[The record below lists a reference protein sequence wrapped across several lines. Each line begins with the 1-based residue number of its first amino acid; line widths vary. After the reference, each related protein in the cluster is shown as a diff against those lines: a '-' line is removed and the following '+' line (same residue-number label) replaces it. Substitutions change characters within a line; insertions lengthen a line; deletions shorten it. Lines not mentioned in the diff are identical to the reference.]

1 MLSSKIAELES
12 GSQKDDEDEKILAK
26 AVTQHMAELKVTLD
40 QSQAQQQL
48 STLQGR
54 YQGLYQER
62 VKLDR
67 ELVLTKRKLDIATK
81 DKDAALLEHQKSLA
95 MKGKLETLCRELQR
109 QNKQVLDDAKRQASD
124 EHAKRQ
130 ELSGKF
136 HSTIKDISDR
146 MEEQA
151 DERLRQLRENEMLRE
166 NLKNL
171 KEQYQI
177 REQHYATEMKAKD
190 LERQLLEAKLKQQAD
205 IALQEA
211 LKAQAYKEQIASLAK
226 TENELRN
233 QLSLY
238 AEKFEQFQDT
248 LTKSND
254 VFTTFKQEMERMTK
268 TIKQREKENGLLKKK
283 SEQSDVTLIELVEER
298 NGLKKQLDTV
308 KAQKTK
314 LEGLCRALQ
323 ADRSTTPSTSTSS
336 TSSSNPNPNPNQDSV
351 DSNVTSPSPVSS
363 SSENSNTTTPPL
375 VDNSE
380 PKA

>member
-1 MLSSKIAELES
+1 MLE
-12 GSQKDDEDEKILAK
+12 Q
-26 AVTQHMAELKVTLD
+26 
-40 QSQAQQQL
+40 
-48 STLQGR
+48 
-54 YQGLYQER
+54 
-62 VKLDR
+62 
-67 ELVLTKRKLDIATK
+67 
-81 DKDAALLEHQKSLA
+81 QKSTA

-109 QNKQVLDDAKRQASD
+109 QNKQVMEDAKRQANE
-124 EHAKRQ
+124 EHTKRQ

-136 HSTIKDISDR
+136 HSTIKEITDK

-151 DERLRQLRENEMLRE
+151 EERLRQLRENEMLRE

-177 REQHYATEMKAKD
+177 REQHYATQMKAKD

-226 TENELRN
+226 TEGELRN

-268 TIKQREKENGLLKKK
+268 TIKQREKENGILKKK
-283 SEQSDVTLIELVEER
+283 SEQSDITLIELVEER

-308 KAQKTK
+308 KAQKAK

-323 ADRSTTPSTSTSS
+323 ADRTTTTPSSSSTPSSTSS
-336 TSSSNPNPNPNQDSV
+336 TSSPLPDSV
-351 DSNVTSPSPVSS
+351 DLTPTSSQSVSS
-363 SSENSNTTTPPL
+363 SSNDPSAAAPPL
-375 VDNSE
+375 VSSSDS
-380 PKA
+380 KA